1 MNLLMIGNSF
11 SMDVATYL
19 HQIAESAGKD
29 LNVYVLYI
37 GGCPIER
44 HLKNIRTGDK
54 EYDFYENGL
63 TLVKPGCD
71 IFFGLNYK
79 KYDYVTFQQVSGLS
93 GVFESYLPELSELM
107 VEVRKYTD
115 AKFLLHQTWSYAK
128 YFSNERYGSNPL
140 DQDRMDKDIRESYVK
155 VSTLTKTPYIIPSGE
170 AVRKARLVF
179 GDELNRDGF
188 HLNERARTLTGYLL
202 AYYFLGKDINPSSF
216 RPCGFT
222 YENPVA
228 GPDEKELPT
237 LMKIAKETLDE
248 NKEFNL

>member
-1 MNLLMIGNSF
+1 MNILMIGNSF
-11 SMDVATYL
+11 SVDVSTYV
-19 HQIAESAGKD
+19 HQIAESAGED
-29 LNVYVLYI
+29 LHIYVLYI
-37 GGCPIER
+37 GGCPIDR
-44 HLKNIRTGDK
+44 HLKNIKTGEK
-54 EYDFYENGL
+54 EYIFYENGGK
-63 TLVKPGCD
+63 VIAEWCD

-79 KYDYVTFQQVSGLS
+79 KYDYVTFQQVSSLS
-93 GVFESYLPELSELM
+93 GIFESYFPALTELM
-107 VEVRKYTD
+107 AEVRKYTD
-115 AKFLLHQTWSYAK
+115 AQFLLHQTWSYAK
-128 YFSNERYGSNPL
+128 TFSNERYGSNPL
-140 DQDRMDKDIRESYVK
+140 DQDRMDKDIRANYLK
-155 VSTLTKTPYIIPSGE
+155 VSEITKIPYIIPSGE

-202 AYYFLGKDINPSSF
+202 AYYFLGKNINPSSF